1 MFAGKAPNT
10 TFVELSQRHDAPG
23 GSLRTRRVRYGT
35 CKQPGTVFG
44 DSTAYPVI
52 RIGKD
57 GKTVGTVTPRLAL
70 PDTGGFHVA
79 IAASPHDSRRVAC
92 GELVL

>member
-1 MFAGKAPNT
+1 M
-10 TFVELSQRHDAPG
+10 
-23 GSLRTRRVRYGT
+23 
-35 CKQPGTVFG
+35 FG

-57 GKTVGTVTPRLAL
+57 GKDGKTVGTVTLRLAL

-79 IAASPHDSRRVAC
+79 IAASPNDSRRVAR
-92 GELVL
+92 GELVLEE